1 MKEVLSTTPVACST
15 LSTHLQPTSLT
26 MLRPIPLV
34 SNEVFGFPVGE
45 YIVLLYTRMH
55 VAQHVPLYPA
65 ALGSCLST
73 RHIEPRRP
81 RRRKNETAPA
91 VRVSDSLSTRLTP
104 AAVGRTLRSCHHY
117 TRVNVHQL
125 QIESACCPQLSPRS
139 LRAVSAVVAKRNR
152 TRAVAVAL
160 AVDRLLTDESCGF
173 RQA

>member
-15 LSTHLQPTSLT
+15 LSTHLLPTSL
-26 MLRPIPLV
+26 LRPIPQD

-81 RRRKNETAPA
+81 RRRKNETDTSRA
-91 VRVSDSLSTRLTP
+91 SLRLTFYSP
-104 AAVGRTLRSCHHY
+104 HPRGCWTNTA
-117 TRVNVHQL
+117 
-125 QIESACCPQLSPRS
+125 QLSP
-139 LRAVSAVVAKRNR
+139 LH
-152 TRAVAVAL
+152 T
-160 AVDRLLTDESCGF
+160 C
-173 RQA
+173 